1 MEPIAHR
8 SHYLVY
14 FTTIVRGAPVQQGG
28 ELVCVD
34 WRTKEVKA
42 KVPVLPENPPVNDP
56 NPRGNSRGGRG
67 CVILPDNSVLA
78 SSYHSLYRFSPDLKT
93 KRQLSHGLLAGIH
106 EVTLT
111 NRQTIW
117 VASTAVD
124 AALEYSI
131 SDGQL
136 ELCSAFWPREMPGIQ
151 KKLGVTPLE
160 IDKQA
165 DNRTRYLEE
174 KFVRHP
180 SHLHLNIVREY
191 NGEVFAL
198 FHAFG
203 AVANLTR
210 DEIVL
215 SDPELKGAHNL
226 WFLEDRTM
234 IINNTYKQSVQFLN
248 MNGKIVREIK
258 LSAFPE
264 VRRLVTLS
272 QRALYLL
279 RGAWNRLN
287 IKYLS
292 NPLPYFV
299 RGMAVK
305 DGSIFIGISPA
316 TILQF
321 NLETGQLMDLFNYSH
336 DLASCIHGIAVATSP
351 S

>member
-1 MEPIAHR
+1 
-8 SHYLVY
+8 
-14 FTTIVRGAPVQQGG
+14 
-28 ELVCVD
+28 
-34 WRTKEVKA
+34 
-42 KVPVLPENPPVNDP
+42 
-56 NPRGNSRGGRG
+56 
-67 CVILPDNSVLA
+67 
-78 SSYHSLYRFSPDLKT
+78 
-93 KRQLSHGLLAGIH
+93 
-106 EVTLT
+106 
-111 NRQTIW
+111 
-117 VASTAVD
+117 
-124 AALEYSI
+124 
-131 SDGQL
+131 
-136 ELCSAFWPREMPGIQ
+136 
-151 KKLGVTPLE
+151 
-160 IDKQA
+160 
-165 DNRTRYLEE
+165 
-174 KFVRHP
+174 
-180 SHLHLNIVREY
+180 
-191 NGEVFAL
+191 
-198 FHAFG
+198 
-203 AVANLTR
+203 
-210 DEIVL
+210 
-215 SDPELKGAHNL
+215 
-226 WFLEDRTM
+226 
-234 IINNTYKQSVQFLN
+234 